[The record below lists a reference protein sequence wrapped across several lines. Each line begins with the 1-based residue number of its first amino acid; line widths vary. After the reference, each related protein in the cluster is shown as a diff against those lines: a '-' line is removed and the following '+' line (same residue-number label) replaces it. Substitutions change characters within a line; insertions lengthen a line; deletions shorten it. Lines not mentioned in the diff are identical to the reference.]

1 MTNNHNLE
9 LVLELL
15 ETIEKGKEAIINQNR
30 FMARPLIESLE
41 RRVLTIK
48 SVHPQSHVLYKIVA
62 LLHKDVLTNLYT
74 NLEAMEAQK

>member
-1 MTNNHNLE
+1 MKNNHNLE

-15 ETIEKGKEAIINQNR
+15 ETIEKAKEAIINQNR

-41 RRVLTIK
+41 KRVLTIK
-48 SVHPQSHVLYKIVA
+48 SVHPQSHVLYKIVS
-62 LLHKDVLTNLYT
+62 LFHKDVLTNLYA

>member
-1 MTNNHNLE
+1 MTNSHNLK

-15 ETIEKGKEAIINQNR
+15 ETIEKAKEAIIKR
-30 FMARPLIESLE
+30 EKLARPYVESLE

-48 SVHPQSHVLYKIVA
+48 SVHPQTHVLYKIVA
-62 LLHKDVLTNLYT
+62 VLHKNVLDNLFV

>member
-1 MTNNHNLE
+1 MKNNHNLE

-15 ETIEKGKEAIINQNR
+15 ETIEKAKEAVINKDR

-41 RRVLTIK
+41 KRVIAIK
-48 SVHPQSHVLYKIVA
+48 NVHPKSHVIYKIAAV
-62 LLHKDVLTNLYT
+62 LHKDVLENLFV

>member
-1 MTNNHNLE
+1 MSNNHNLE

-15 ETIEKGKEAIINQNR
+15 ETIEKAKEAIINKDR
-30 FMARPLIESLE
+30 FMARPLTESLE

-48 SVHPQSHVLYKIVA
+48 SVHPQTHVLYKIVA
-62 LLHKDVLTNLYT
+62 VLHKNVLDNLFA

>member
-1 MTNNHNLE
+1 MKNSKNLE

-15 ETIEKGKEAIINQNR
+15 EAIEKAKEAIIDKDR
-30 FMARPLIESLE
+30 FMARPLTESLE

-48 SVHPQSHVLYKIVA
+48 SVHPQSHVLYKIA
-62 LLHKDVLTNLYT
+62 SLFHKDVLTNLYA

>member
-1 MTNNHNLE
+1 MKNNHNLE

-15 ETIEKGKEAIINQNR
+15 ETIEKAKEAIINKAPL
-30 FMARPLIESLE
+30 ARSYVETLE
-41 RRVLTIK
+41 RRIIAIK

-62 LLHKDVLTNLYT
+62 VLHKSVLDNLYV